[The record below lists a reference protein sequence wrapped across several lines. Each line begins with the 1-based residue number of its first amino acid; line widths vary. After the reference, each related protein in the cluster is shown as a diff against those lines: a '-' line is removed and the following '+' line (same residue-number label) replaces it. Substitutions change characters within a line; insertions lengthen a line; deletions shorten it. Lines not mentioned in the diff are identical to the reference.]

1 MLKQL
6 KLQAELKQRKS
17 EFDGLT
23 TKKEGFNK
31 RSEELKTSLDEAQT
45 DEDIALVQGEI
56 ETLEK
61 EIGEAGIDEK
71 IGGVQE
77 EITRIEGELDD
88 INERGN
94 QPIPMARGKQQGE
107 EKGGVDKM
115 NKYQV
120 RELLRTGEY
129 YERAEVKEFY
139 EKFKNLRAV
148 GGEGLTIPNTVINRI
163 MDIMGDYTTLYPM
176 VNKIRANGT
185 TRILIDTDTTAAAW
199 VEMTDPVP
207 TGDVGTIAKI
217 DFDGFL
223 IGKATFV
230 SNAMIQDS
238 IINLDDY
245 VSKKIAR
252 AIALG
257 LDGAILKG
265 LGSASKQPDGILFKL
280 SAAHKTE
287 ADVTKLVNV
296 VKKLTLIDTG
306 EDSIGEIV
314 AVMKRSTYYNRFV
327 EFSINVDANGNV
339 VGKLPNLTNPDICGL
354 RVVFSNH
361 MDEDTVLFGDFD
373 KYTLVERE
381 TITIDNSEH
390 VKFTENQ
397 TAFRGLGRFDG
408 KPVKPDAFVAVNVDL
423 GVLQTLTVTSAAGTA
438 SGDTSITVA
447 EAKLLGRTYQYKTNS
462 TTAPTAA
469 YGDVLS
475 GWTVW
480 DGVSDIT
487 ATTGHKISV
496 CEVGTDGKVKRYG
509 TTTVTSKA

>member
-1 MLKQL
+1 LLKQL

-17 EFDGLT
+17 DLSGLT
-23 TKKEGFNK
+23 EQKSGFNK
-31 RSEELKTSLDEAQT
+31 RSVDLATSLEETQT
-45 DEDIALVQGEI
+45 DKDIELVQSEI
-56 ETLEK
+56 EALEK
-61 EIGEAGIDEK
+61 ETAESDVDTK
-71 IGGVQE
+71 ILGVQA
-77 EITRIEGELDD
+77 EITRIEGELQD
-88 INERGN
+88 IDERSK
-94 QPIPMARGKQQGE
+94 QPLPAQAKKESKKRGSDLE
-107 EKGGVDKM
+107 M
-115 NKYQV
+115 NKHQV
-120 RELLRTGEY
+120 RELIKNGEY
-129 YERAEVKEFY
+129 YERDEVKGFY
-139 EKFKNLRAV
+139 DKFKNLRAV
-148 GGEGLTIPNTVINRI
+148 GGEGLTIPQVVVNRI
-163 MDIMGDYTTLYPM
+163 MDIMGDYTTLYPL

-185 TRILIDTDTTAAAW
+185 TRILVDTDTSAATW
-199 VEMTDPVP
+199 VEMTDSVPV
-207 TGDVGTIAKI
+207 GDVGAIAKI

-230 SNAMIQDS
+230 SNAMVQDS

-245 VSKKIAR
+245 VTKKIAR

-265 LGSASKQPDGILFKL
+265 LGSASKQPEGILFKL
-280 SAAHKTE
+280 SAMHKTE
-287 ADVTKLVNV
+287 ADISKLVNV

-314 AVMKRSTYYNRFV
+314 AVMKRATYYNRFV
-327 EFSINVDANGNV
+327 EFSINVDASGNT
-339 VGKLPNLTNPDICGL
+339 VGKLPNLTNPDICGI

-361 MDEDTVLFGDFD
+361 MDEDTVLFGDFN

-390 VKFTENQ
+390 VKFIENQ

-408 KPVKPDAFVAVNVDL
+408 KPTKSDAFVAVNVDA
-423 GVLQTLTVTSAAGTA
+423 GALQDLTVTSVAGA
-438 SGDTSITVA
+438 ESGNTSIAIA
-447 EAKLLGRTYQYKTNS
+447 EAKLIGRTYQYKTHA

-480 DGVSDIT
+480 DEKADIT
-487 ATTGHKISV
+487 ATTGHKISL

-509 TTTVTSKA
+509 TATVTSKA

>member
-6 KLQAELKQRKS
+6 KLQAELKQRKA
-17 EFDGLT
+17 EMETLT
-23 TKKEGFNK
+23 TQKAEFNK
-31 RSEELKTSLDEAQT
+31 RSEELAVSLEEAKT
-45 DEDIALVQGEI
+45 DEDIAFVQSEIEALEKEISENDVDSKITNVQGEI
-56 ETLEK
+56 
-61 EIGEAGIDEK
+61 D
-71 IGGVQE
+71 
-77 EITRIEGELDD
+77 RIEGELED
-88 INERGN
+88 IAERSKVPAVKTPKKTDEERGDN
-94 QPIPMARGKQQGE
+94 R
-107 EKGGVDKM
+107 M

-120 RELLRTGEY
+120 RELIKTGEY

-148 GGEGLTIPNTVINRI
+148 GGEGLTIPNTVVNRI
-163 MDIMGDYTTLYPM
+163 MDIMGDYTTLYPL
-176 VNKIRANGT
+176 VNKIRASGT
-185 TRILIDTDTTAAAW
+185 TRILIDTDTSAATW
-199 VEMTDPVP
+199 VEMTDAVP
-207 TGDVGTIAKI
+207 TGDVGTITKI

-245 VSKKIAR
+245 VTKKIAR

-257 LDGAILKG
+257 LDKAILKG
-265 LGSASKQPDGILFKL
+265 TGSVSKQPEGILFKL
-280 SAAHKTE
+280 SATHKTE
-287 ADVTKLVNV
+287 ADATKLVNV
-296 VKKLTLIDTG
+296 IKKLTLIDTG
-306 EDSIGEIV
+306 EDSIGDIV

-327 EFSINVDANGNV
+327 EFSINVNSEGNY

-390 VKFTENQ
+390 VKFIENQ

-408 KPVKPDAFVAVNVDL
+408 KPTKLDAFVAVNVDS
-423 GVLQTLTVTSAAGTA
+423 GALQTLTVTSAAGTET
-438 SGDTSITVA
+438 GDTSISVA
-447 EAKLLGRTYQYKTNS
+447 ESKLLGRTYQYKTHA

-475 GWTVW
+475 GWTAW
-480 DGVSDIT
+480 DGVADIT
-487 ATTGHKISV
+487 ATTGHKIAV

>member
-1 MLKQL
+1 LLKQL

-17 EFDGLT
+17 EMEALT
-23 TKKEGFNK
+23 AQKAGFSK
-31 RSEELKTSLDEAQT
+31 RSEELAASLEEAKTD
-45 DEDIALVQGEI
+45 DDIALVQGEI
-56 ETLEK
+56 EALEK
-61 EIGEAGIDEK
+61 EIGEADADTKITNVQGEID
-71 IGGVQE
+71 
-77 EITRIEGELDD
+77 RIEGELGD
-88 INERGN
+88 IEERRKGSSGKT
-94 QPIPMARGKQQGE
+94 PIKTEKRGDG
-107 EKGGVDKM
+107 KM
-115 NKYQV
+115 NKYQI
-120 RELLRTGEY
+120 RELVKTGEY

-163 MDIMGDYTTLYPM
+163 MDIMGDYTTLYPL
-176 VNKIRANGT
+176 VDKIRANGT
-185 TRILIDTDTTAAAW
+185 TRILMDTDTTAATW
-199 VEMTDPVP
+199 VEMTDSVP
-207 TGDVGTIAKI
+207 TGDVGTITKI

-245 VSKKIAR
+245 VTKKIAR

-265 LGSASKQPDGILFKL
+265 LGSSNKQPEGILFKL
-280 SAAHKTE
+280 STSHKVE
-287 ADVTKLVNV
+287 ADITKLVNV

-306 EDSIGEIV
+306 EDSIGEII

-327 EFSINVDANGNV
+327 EFSINVDSSGNV
-339 VGKLPNLTNPDICGL
+339 VGKLPNLTSPDICGL

-361 MDEDTVLFGDFD
+361 MDDDTVLFGDFS
-373 KYTLVERE
+373 KYTIVERE
-381 TITIDNSEH
+381 SIAIEPSEH
-390 VKFTENQ
+390 AKFIENQ

-408 KPVKPDAFVAVNVDL
+408 KPTKPDAFVAVNVDL
-423 GVLQTLTVTSAAGTA
+423 GALQTLTVTSAAGTA
-438 SGDTSITVA
+438 SGDTLITIA
-447 EAKLLGRTYQYKTNS
+447 EDKLLGRTYQYKTATS
-462 TTAPTAA
+462 TAPTAA

-475 GWTVW
+475 GWTAW
-480 DGVSDIT
+480 DGLADIT
-487 ATTGHKISV
+487 ATTGHKIAV